1 MWMVICNADCR
12 RMMSSFRHLLCQ
24 SQNKSKRSSYKMSE
38 KLCVF
43 VVNEKSRTMEEQW
56 QSVNKNTLITSQFIS
71 PISQSAQAAN
81 LPDQPDQPICPI
93 SQLGHYRVR
102 NKHRATLINFW
113 TFFQELRSL
122 LKGIMKKKMV
132 FVTWWAGVFYN
143 QGALC

>member
-1 MWMVICNADCR
+1 
-12 RMMSSFRHLLCQ
+12 
-24 SQNKSKRSSYKMSE
+24 MSE

-102 NKHRATLINFW
+102 NKHRATLINVW

-122 LKGIMKKKMV
+122 LKGIMKKKNGICYLM
-132 FVTWWAGVFYN
+132 GR
-143 QGALC
+143 GIL